1 MFLKLHVVQC
11 FIVVSTPSLFE
22 GGRDIIKKKKIDKGE
37 EDNYL
42 KSLERK
48 RKSNAKSLGGGETFQ
63 FPFLP
68 IVVTDTVFVVKFRK
82 YFSGPRYF

>member
-1 MFLKLHVVQC
+1 M
-11 FIVVSTPSLFE
+11 
-22 GGRDIIKKKKIDKGE
+22 
-37 EDNYL
+37 

-68 IVVTDTVFVVKFRK
+68 IIVTDTVFVVKFRK